1 MSPLEQERVK
11 QGGTQHEPESAR
23 DARMAEDRGQLF
35 LPRIPLP
42 VQRPILDLR
51 RIRRIAYI

>member
-11 QGGTQHEPESAR
+11 TGGTQREPESAR
-23 DARMAEDRGQLF
+23 DARAAEDRGQLF

-42 VQRPILDLR
+42 VQRPLLNLR
-51 RIRRIAYI
+51 LIRRIAYV